1 MTEPEKKRPAA
12 KTPSVPTMEIV
23 LYPDPFLNKKCR
35 FVTPDEIKSGVA
47 GKWNLGEL
55 FARMSATMYAAEGI
69 GLAAPQVGEG
79 LRLFVYDISPDRNE
93 PQIVI
98 NPVLSKM
105 RGTIVEEEGC
115 LSIPRVRAKVKRSN
129 ELQLDGVDL
138 KGEAVSIHADDL
150 LGRVFQHETDHLDGV
165 LFIKHLG
172 MASRLMVRRALTE
185 LEEDYRELQQKKS

>member
-47 GKWNLGEL
+47 GKWNLEEL
-55 FARMSATMYAAEGI
+55 FTRMSATMYAAEGI